1 MTTPVFL
8 GSGLH
13 TCLGV
18 NVEECLEKL
27 HSPMLDAS
35 TVSCDIGLASSSIP
49 YFLVAD
55 CDADDK
61 QKRFFDILFS
71 VITQALEESGLSEL
85 ERRGMGL
92 LIGSSSFEVALE
104 EERYKKDLE
113 ENSDSIPLAECG
125 MGNLSERIRKELDI
139 RGPDFTFNTACTASA
154 NAVWYGNKLVENG
167 DIEHALIVAVEFSNR
182 STTYGFQGLQLLGS
196 KRMLPFDT
204 RRDGLV
210 LGESCAALV
219 LGKPREGKQN
229 VVGQA
234 HSSSNSIE
242 PRQPFYLRGAA
253 NLCDT
258 FSMSV
263 TNEDGTAVA
272 EVIERALAN
281 AKLRAGD
288 IDAIK
293 CHGTATLSGDAAEA
307 RGMLSVFDS
316 LPPCTALKP
325 YIGHTLGACGLSEL
339 ILFFHAVKKGFLPG
353 TPDVAGETS
362 SVDFS
367 LTQHPQEMRE
377 GNFVLNYFGFGG
389 NNTSLIISNKK

>member
-27 HSPMLDAS
+27 RFPMPEAS
-35 TVSCDIGLASSSIP
+35 TISCDIGLAGSSVP
-49 YFLVAD
+49 YFLLAD

-61 QKRFFDILFS
+61 QKRFFDVLFS
-71 VITQALEESGLSEL
+71 VIAQALDESGLSEQ

-139 RGPDFTFNTACTASA
+139 RGPDFTFNTACTSSA
-154 NAVWYGNKLVENG
+154 NAVWYGNKLVESG

-219 LGKPREGKQN
+219 LGKHRVGKSG
-229 VVGQA
+229 VGDQS
-234 HSSSNSIE
+234 HSASNSIE
-242 PRQPFYLRGAA
+242 PCQPFYLRGAA

-258 FSMSV
+258 YSMSV

-281 AKLRAGD
+281 AKLQAED
-288 IDAIK
+288 IDGIK

-307 RGMLSVFDS
+307 RGMLAVFDP

-339 ILFFHAVKKGFLPG
+339 ILLFRAVKEGFLPG

-367 LTQHPQEMRE
+367 LTQSPQEMRE

-389 NNTSLIISNKK
+389 NNTSLIISNKS

>member
-1 MTTPVFL
+1 MTAPVFL

-18 NVEECLEKL
+18 NVEECLQKL
-27 HSPMLDAS
+27 QLPMPKPSDLP
-35 TVSCDIGLASSSIP
+35 CDIDVVNDSVP

-71 VITQALEESGLSEL
+71 VIAQALDESGLDEQ
-85 ERRGMGL
+85 ERRKMGL
-92 LIGSSSFEVALE
+92 FIGSSSFEVALE
-104 EERYKKDLE
+104 EERYKKDLT

-125 MGNLSERIRKELDI
+125 MGNLSERIRNELDI
-139 RGPDFTFNTACTASA
+139 RGPDFTFNTACTSSA
-154 NAVWYGNKLVENG
+154 NAVWYGNKLVESG
-167 DIEHALIVAVEFSNR
+167 DIEHALIVAIEFSNR
-182 STTYGFQGLQLLGS
+182 STTYGFQGLQLLGAEQ
-196 KRMLPFDT
+196 MLPFDE
-204 RRDGLV
+204 RRDGLI

-219 LGKPREGKQN
+219 LGRERGGKQSIEDPSK
-229 VVGQA
+229 G
-234 HSSSNSIE
+234 SSNSSE
-242 PRQPFYLRGAA
+242 PYQPFYLRGAA

-258 FSMSV
+258 YSMSV

-272 EVIERALAN
+272 EVIERALTNAN
-281 AKLRAGD
+281 LSAKD

-307 RGMLSVFDS
+307 RGILTVFDS

-339 ILFFHAVKKGFLPG
+339 ILFFHAVEEGFLPG
-353 TPDVAGETS
+353 TPGVAGETS

-367 LTQHPQEMRE
+367 LTQSPQEMRE

-389 NNTSLIISNKK
+389 NNTSLIISNNK